1 MDSRHPCRT
10 PADDAAPEHTA
21 PEHTAPEHAAPASTA
36 SATAAPELEA
46 EYEHSPVPPERR
58 KSLPAVSAVWFG
70 FPMILTNAVPGGV
83 VVAVL
88 GFWRGLAA
96 ILVANL
102 VMFAYVGLLSHRA
115 GSTGENF
122 ALQAT
127 RTFGRVGHVVAS
139 GFLATVVVGWFAF
152 NTGATGATLH
162 QAFGWHEQLV
172 AAVAGAAFVAVT
184 YLGIR
189 ALSWLGA
196 VAAPLFVVVGA
207 TAVVLVAREHDL
219 GAVFAYEGVAGAGA
233 MTFGAAVSLIM
244 ATFADSGTMT
254 ADFTRWSKDGR
265 QAVLAT
271 ATAFPLASLVAQLT
285 GGIVVAAGAIASA
298 ETVGGNFLPLLT
310 DGHGAF
316 LDALAAVF
324 VLVNLGSV
332 CSHCLYN
339 GALSWSHLTRTKMRV
354 MTLVLGVIG
363 TAAALAGVW
372 NHFLDWLVVLSVF
385 VPPLGGVLIADQ
397 VLLRRRAEARATG
410 AVRPTAFAAWGAG
423 ALVGGLVHWYAPRFS
438 DAVSGLVVAIAAY
451 VLLERVLPRT
461 TAER

>member
-1 MDSRHPCRT
+1 MDSREPL
-10 PADDAAPEHTA
+10 ADDAAH
-21 PEHTAPEHAAPASTA
+21 A
-36 SATAAPELEA
+36 SAEPELDS

-58 KSLPAVSAVWFG
+58 KSLLTVSAVWFG

-102 VMFAYVGLLSHRA
+102 VMFVYVGLLSHRA
-115 GSTGENF
+115 GSTGESF
-122 ALQAT
+122 SLQAT
-127 RTFGRVGHVVAS
+127 KTFGRVGYIVAS
-139 GFLATVVVGWFAF
+139 GFLATIVVGWFAF

-172 AAVAGAAFVAVT
+172 AVVAGAAFVAIT

-196 VAAPLFVVVGA
+196 VAAPLFIIVGVIA
-207 TAVVLVAREHDL
+207 IVLVARDHDL
-219 GAVFAYEGVAGAGA
+219 GSILDYQGVGSAGGA

-254 ADFTRWSKDGR
+254 ADFTRWSKNGK
-265 QAVLAT
+265 QAVIAT
-271 ATAFPLASLVAQLT
+271 ATAFPLASLVAQIT
-285 GGIVVAAGAIASA
+285 GGVVVAAGAIASA
-298 ETVGGNFLPLLT
+298 ETVGGNFLPILT
-310 DGHGAF
+310 GDHGAF

-324 VLVNLGSV
+324 VFVNLGSV

-339 GALSWSHLTRTKMRV
+339 GALSWSHLTRTKMRI
-354 MTLVLGVIG
+354 MTLILGVIG

-372 NHFLDWLVVLSVF
+372 NHFLDWLVILSVF

-397 VLLRRRAEARATG
+397 VILRRNVEGRPTG
-410 AVRPTAFAAWGAG
+410 AVRPTAFVAWGAG
-423 ALVGGLVHWYAPRFS
+423 ALVGGLVHWYAPQFS
-438 DAVSGLVVAIAAY
+438 DAVSGLVVAVIAY
-451 VLLERVLPRT
+451 VILERTVSKP
-461 TAER
+461 TAAL